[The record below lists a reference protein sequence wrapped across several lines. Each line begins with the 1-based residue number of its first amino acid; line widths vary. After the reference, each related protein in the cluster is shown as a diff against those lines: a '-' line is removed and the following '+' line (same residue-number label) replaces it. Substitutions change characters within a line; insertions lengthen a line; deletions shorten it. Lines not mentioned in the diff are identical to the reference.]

1 MHTGHFPYSGSA
13 EAPEPTHC
21 NVHGTAVPSWRRSWV
36 SRTQGES
43 PPMQAYG
50 LGGGSCFASM
60 MRLWPAGFAGG
71 AGATSATFGHG
82 LGAAEGEGTMTTGE
96 GATGAASIR
105 DGCLKAWLPL
115 APAPLR
121 SVADAAVPCVRST
134 AWGEVEPPVRARVKA
149 TPRAKLAASVM
160 MLAPFLRQ
168 LPSWCRCPAMLSLA
182 LAWRLLLFHVTDRNA
197 CPVPLSQLTH
207 FTCTCVS
214 RNLSIQSICGILFLL
229 SSGARPARLPEN
241 RWVANKHVRR
251 VH

>member
-1 MHTGHFPYSGSA
+1 
-13 EAPEPTHC
+13 
-21 NVHGTAVPSWRRSWV
+21 
-36 SRTQGES
+36 
-43 PPMQAYG
+43 
-50 LGGGSCFASM
+50 
-60 MRLWPAGFAGG
+60 
-71 AGATSATFGHG
+71 
-82 LGAAEGEGTMTTGE
+82 MTTGE

-214 RNLSIQSICGILFLL
+214 RNLCVQSICGILFLM
-229 SSGARPARLPEN
+229 SSGARPASLAEN
-241 RWVANKHVRR
+241 RWVANPARAACPLSTPWCPVRQHPEESR
-251 VH
+251 LSQCKTAMLDSWACRRAFFAAGGRLVPPFRGVFLWRLSGLTELAKINF